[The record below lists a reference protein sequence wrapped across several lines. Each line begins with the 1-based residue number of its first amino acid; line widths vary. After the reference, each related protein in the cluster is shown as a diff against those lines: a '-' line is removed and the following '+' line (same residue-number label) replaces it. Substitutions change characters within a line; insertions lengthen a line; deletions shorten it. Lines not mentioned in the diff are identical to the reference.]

1 MENTINNIV
10 NNKRSLVY
18 IILGIL
24 SIALLLGTALGI
36 AISSTI
42 STGSPGDA
50 LDPSSNTYAR
60 LNQMDAEINRLK
72 LDLEKSNIEA
82 QDLTVRLT
90 QTDENYQ
97 NVLSDLIESQTDLA
111 LKELTNESSGDINP
125 GSELYEELNRM
136 EKHRLLLVEIRKDP
150 PLSREDAVEHWTK
163 IKAVASKANPSL
175 SSPADKIMITI
186 DNYFDWKDRNPSA
199 SASSGE
205 LAYWIDDYELS
216 GASAYDKA
224 ILSFTGEAILAVIS
238 HMDSISE
245 SLAGY

>member
-1 MENTINNIV
+1 MDNTINNIV
-10 NNKRSLVY
+10 TNKRNLAY
-18 IILGIL
+18 ILLGII
-24 SIALLLGTALGI
+24 SIALLLGTALGLVMSSNI
-36 AISSTI
+36 STSSSGATLDPNSST
-42 STGSPGDA
+42 
-50 LDPSSNTYAR
+50 SSR
-60 LNQMDAEINRLK
+60 LNQMEAEIDRLK
-72 LDLEKSNIEA
+72 LDLQKSNIEA
-82 QDLTVRLT
+82 QELTVRLT

-111 LKELTNESSGDINP
+111 LKELTNSSSAEPIL
-125 GSELYEELNRM
+125 GSELFEELNRM
-136 EKHRLLLVEIRKDP
+136 EKHRLLLVEIRKNP
-150 PLSREDAVEHWTK
+150 PLDREGAIEHWTK

-186 DNYFDWKDRNPSA
+186 DNYFDWKDRNPAA
-199 SASSGE
+199 SSSSGE

>member
-1 MENTINNIV
+1 MENTINNII
-10 NNKRSLVY
+10 NNKRNFAY
-18 IILGIL
+18 ILLGII

-36 AISSTI
+36 AISSNI
-42 STGSPGDA
+42 S
-50 LDPSSNTYAR
+50 PSSNTSAR
-60 LNQMDAEINRLK
+60 LNQMDAEINKLK
-72 LDLEKSNIEA
+72 LDLENSNIEA
-82 QDLTVRLT
+82 QELTVRLT

-111 LKELTNESSGDINP
+111 LKELTDKSSGNANLGP
-125 GSELYEELNRM
+125 ELYEELNRM

-150 PLSREDAVEHWTK
+150 PLVREDAIEHWIK
-163 IKAVASKANPSL
+163 IKTVASRANPSL

-199 SASSGE
+199 SGTSGE

-216 GASAYDKA
+216 GASGYDKA
-224 ILSFTGEAILAVIS
+224 ILNFTEEALLAVIS

>member
-1 MENTINNIV
+1 MENTINNII
-10 NNKRSLVY
+10 NNKRNFAY
-18 IILGIL
+18 ILLGII

-36 AISSTI
+36 VISSNI
-42 STGSPGDA
+42 SPSSSGNA
-50 LDPSSNTYAR
+50 LDPNSNTSSR
-60 LNQMDAEINRLK
+60 LNQMDAEINKLK
-72 LDLEKSNIEA
+72 LDLENSNIEA
-82 QDLTVRLT
+82 QELTLKLT

-111 LKELTNESSGDINP
+111 LKELTDKSSGNANLGP
-125 GSELYEELNRM
+125 ELYEELNRM

-150 PLSREDAVEHWTK
+150 PLVREDAIEHWIK
-163 IKAVASKANPSL
+163 IKTVASRANPSL

-199 SASSGE
+199 SGTSGE

-216 GASAYDKA
+216 GASGYDKA
-224 ILSFTGEAILAVIS
+224 ILSFTEEALLAVIS